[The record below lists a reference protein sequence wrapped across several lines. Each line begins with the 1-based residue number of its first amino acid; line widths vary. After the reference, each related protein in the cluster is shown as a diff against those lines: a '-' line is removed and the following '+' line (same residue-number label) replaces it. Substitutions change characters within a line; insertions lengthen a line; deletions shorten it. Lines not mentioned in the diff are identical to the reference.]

1 MFERPKRRLLH
12 RSPVTLRKSTAENV
26 QRMSVYYWWWMYL
39 KKNKQYEDCCKQRG
53 RGPLAKLYE
62 DFGNVYDVVD
72 FRTWWFTDQRGERLF
87 AEPLSPLMLEELENV
102 GEWDGQ
108 WTPDNVLVIAV
119 PLGEP
124 KRRLRRWFNALLL
137 RRHKGKAGIAT
148 KQISEALYPVHTK
161 FTTAALEQMLMVYE
175 LRQAE
180 PKLTLAEIGQR
191 LALVHSAMPKKV
203 DQPKEAAAKR
213 NIMAATVSRYLK
225 KVTAMIEN
233 TAIGKFPCTDK
244 IVVLH
249 DN

>member
-39 KKNKQYEDCCKQRG
+39 KRNQRYAECCKKG
-53 RGPLAKLYE
+53 GKGPLAKLYE

-87 AEPLSPLMLEELENV
+87 AEPLSPLMLEELESV
-102 GEWDGQ
+102 DAWDVEW
-108 WTPDNVLVIAV
+108 TRDNVMIVAV

-137 RRHKGKAGIAT
+137 SRHKGKAGVAT
-148 KQISEALYPVHTK
+148 KQVSEALYPVHTK
-161 FTTAALEQMLMVYE
+161 FTSSALEQMLMVYE

-180 PKLTLAEIGQR
+180 PDLTLAEIGQR
-191 LALVHSAMPKKV
+191 LGLVRTAMPKKG
-203 DQPKEAAAKR
+203 DQPYETAAKR
-213 NIMAATVSRYLK
+213 NTMAATVSRYLK
-225 KVTAMIEN
+225 KASAMIEN
-233 TAIGKFPCTDK
+233 TAVGKFPCVDK
-244 IVVLH
+244 TVVLH